1 MIKLEGDEKIILEE
15 RKHWFILLIETF
27 FLFILVIMPFALFL
41 LRWTTISINPY
52 LILILVSVW
61 FLLIWIAFFVIWTD
75 YYLDVF
81 ILTNKRIIKMEQN
94 GFFNREASTLSLD
107 KIQDVTMN
115 VKGIIT
121 TFLNIGDISI
131 QTASENP
138 EFIIKGLGDPE
149 KIKETIMN
157 EYSKYKKL

>member
-1 MIKLEGDEKIILEE
+1 MIKLEENEKIILEK
-15 RKHWFILLIETF
+15 RKHWFILLVETF
-27 FLFILVIMPFALFL
+27 FLVILAIMPFALFIF
-41 LRWTTISINPY
+41 RWSKTPINLY
-52 LILILVSVW
+52 LILTLVSIW
-61 FLLIWIAFFVIWTD
+61 LLFLWIAFFVIWTD

-81 ILTNKRIIKMEQN
+81 ILTNKRIIKIEQN

-115 VKGIIT
+115 VKGIIM

-138 EFIIKGLGDPE
+138 EFTIKGLGNPE
-149 KIKETIMN
+149 KIKEMIMN
-157 EYSKYKKL
+157 EYGKYKKS